1 MIFKGIFFNIYKKKR
16 DKDEREKRK
25 KKKKKKK
32 RELKWGLEEGGRVNV
47 KET

>member
-1 MIFKGIFFNIYKKKR
+1 MIFKGIFLNIYKKKR

-25 KKKKKKK
+25 KRKKKK